1 MTRHSATLKLLS
13 RIGIAVIALICC
25 VALTGWLLN
34 IAVLA
39 SIVPGWPRIAPMV
52 ILCFLLCLIALFALT
67 LPEGWKSDL
76 VRLTAAG
83 LVAAI
88 SAYFLVFFAVNGA
101 PTGGAAVNL
110 LAGKLGRPSP
120 ASAINFLAAATA
132 LMLPRKE
139 KWGQFYGALIGLGL
153 VITGVDFMG
162 YAYGIAA
169 LSWGPTVSAMSLPT
183 MTSFLLFFA
192 SALLARPFEGWIA
205 ILFAHNNGGIAARR
219 LFPAMLILPFA
230 VNGMVVL
237 AYRFRPF
244 EAPFGFAILSV
255 ATTVVLAIA
264 TLAIANWLASHEE
277 ERRRSQGLLEAIV
290 ENSMAVIYVKDLAG
304 RYLLVN
310 RRYLDIF
317 HVGRDAVIGKTDF
330 DIFSKYE
337 AAAFRAMDE
346 RAVRADQPLMG
357 EEIASQDDGFHTF
370 VSIKAPLKDP
380 AGRPYAVFGI
390 STDITERKRSEKALA
405 ASEERT
411 RLIIEAALDAVIS
424 INRDGTITGWN
435 PQAERIFG
443 WGREEALGR
452 PVEELVMPRGYRDA
466 HRRGLAHY
474 HATGEGRVLNKRIE
488 LTALHREGHEF
499 PIELSITPV
508 RVGDSVS
515 FSAFIRDITER
526 KNTEHHLQA
535 QLERLALLERITRA
549 INQRQ
554 DIRSICQVVTR
565 TLEERLPADFVC
577 ICSHLAA
584 GKILAIDH
592 VGINSTALGLEI
604 GIVEGATMPV
614 DENGLSRCVHGTL
627 VYEPDIAEITFPF
640 AGRLGRGGLRAFVMA
655 PLRIE
660 AEVVGVLVV
669 ARRKENAFGS
679 ADCEFLKQLGEHV
692 ALAAHQVRLRT
703 SLESAYDD
711 LKQTQQAV
719 LQQERLRALGQMAS
733 GIAHDIN
740 NAISPV
746 AVYTQSLL
754 EREPDLSLRT
764 RSYLETVGRVIKDVS
779 ATVSRMRDFYR
790 GSESEAEFQALNL
803 NDLIPQV
810 VELTRAR
817 WSDMPQQRGIVIR
830 VATKLGQNLPLV
842 KGNAAEIR
850 EAATNLIFNA
860 VDAMPEGGTIT
871 IRTKSFS
878 DPAAPGHKRVVLEL
892 ADTGIGMD
900 EDTCRRCLEPFFTTK
915 GERGT
920 GLGLAMV
927 YGAAQ
932 RHKAALEIDSAPGNG
947 TCMRMVFSA
956 TSMAPQPQQRTV
968 APSEIPPLRLL
979 LVDDDP
985 AVLSSTRIVLELDG
999 HTIVTA
1005 DGGEAGLEALQ
1016 DAKQS
1021 GRPFDVIVTDLGMP
1035 YVDGHQLA
1043 RAAKELFPSTRVVLL
1058 TGWGR
1063 RMGEG
1068 DQEQAYVDHILPK
1081 PLDLDELR
1089 GVFAHCLQPA
1099 K

>member
-1 MTRHSATLKLLS
+1 MTHQSATLTLLS
-13 RIGIAVIALICC
+13 RIGTCVVATICG
-25 VALTGWLLN
+25 VALVGWLLN
-34 IAVLA
+34 IPVLA
-39 SIVPGWPRIAPMV
+39 SIVPGWPRMAPIV
-52 ILCFLLCLIALFALT
+52 ILCFLFCLAALFALT
-67 LPEGWKSDL
+67 VPKGRRADY
-76 VRLTAAG
+76 VRLATAG
-83 LVAAI
+83 VVLAI
-88 SAYFLVFFAVNGA
+88 SAYFLISFALYGVPAG
-101 PTGGAAVNL
+101 GGAVDLWN
-110 LAGKLGRPSP
+110 GRLGRPSP
-120 ASAINFLAAATA
+120 ASAINFLAAAIA
-132 LMLPRKE
+132 LLLPRRDA
-139 KWGQFYGALIGLGL
+139 WGQVYGGLIGLGL

-169 LSWGPTVSAMSLPT
+169 LSREPTVSAMSLPT

-192 SALLARPFEGWIA
+192 SALLARPYDGWTA
-205 ILFAHNNGGIAARR
+205 IIFAHNSGGSAARR

-255 ATTVVLAIA
+255 ATTVGLGIV
-264 TLAIANWLASHEE
+264 TLTIANWLATHED

-304 RYLLVN
+304 RYLMVN

-317 HVGRDAVIGKTDF
+317 HVARETVIGKTDY

-346 RAVRADQPLMG
+346 RVVRADQPLVG
-357 EEIASQDDGFHTF
+357 EEIASQEDGFHTF
-370 VSIKAPLKDP
+370 VSIKAPLRDP

-435 PQAERIFG
+435 PQAENIFG
-443 WGREEALGR
+443 WAREEALGR

-474 HATGEGRVLNKRIE
+474 LATGESRVLDKRIE
-488 LTALHREGHEF
+488 LTALHRDGHEF

-508 RVGDSVS
+508 RLAESVS

-526 KNTEHHLQA
+526 KNTERHLQA

-577 ICSHLAA
+577 ICSHQAAEKALAV
-584 GKILAIDH
+584 DH

-604 GIVEGATMPV
+604 GIMEGATLPV
-614 DENGLSRCVHGTL
+614 GENGLLRCVQGAL
-627 VYEPDIAEITFPF
+627 VYEPEIAAIRFPF
-640 AGRLGRGGLRAFVMA
+640 PSRLARGGLHALVMA

-669 ARRKENAFGS
+669 ARRREDSFGS

-692 ALAAHQVRLRT
+692 ALASHQVRLRT
-703 SLESAYDD
+703 DLESAYDN
-711 LKQTQQAV
+711 LKQTQAAV

-754 EREPDLSLRT
+754 EREPDLSPRT

-803 NDLIPQV
+803 NDLVPQV

-830 VATKLGQNLPLV
+830 VVTQLGNNLPLV
-842 KGNAAEIR
+842 KGNAAELR

-860 VDAMPEGGTIT
+860 VDAMPEGGTIA
-871 IRTKSFS
+871 IRTRTSTGPS
-878 DPAAPGHKRVVLEL
+878 GPGQKRVVLEV

-932 RHKAALEIDSAPGNG
+932 RHKAVLEIDSTQGRG
-947 TCMRMVFSA
+947 TSMRVVFPA
-956 TSMAPQPQQRTV
+956 TSMAPPPPLRTV

-985 AVLSSTRIVLELDG
+985 AVLNSTRIVLELDG
-999 HTIVTA
+999 HVIVTA
-1005 DGGEAGLEALQ
+1005 DGGEAGLEELQ
-1016 DAKQS
+1016 NAKQN

-1035 YVDGHQLA
+1035 YIDGHQIA
-1043 RAAKELFPSTRVVLL
+1043 RAAKEFFPSTTVVLL

-1068 DQEQAYVDHILPK
+1068 DNQQPFVDHMLPK

-1089 GVFAHCLQPA
+1089 AVFANCLQPA